1 MHELFRARRRK
12 TNVNIALKEAGET
25 VLLSDLLMWNK
36 IGRIVTLLSQRLDV
50 SGERALDIFYTSRTN
65 ERLHDEHTG
74 LYLMSDLYIVD
85 EVIRELRNEARAE
98 TK

>member
-1 MHELFRARRRK
+1 M
-12 TNVNIALKEAGET
+12 
-25 VLLSDLLMWNK
+25 LSDLLMWNK

-65 ERLHDEHTG
+65 ERLHDPHTG

-85 EVIRELRNEARAE
+85 EVIMELQSSRN
-98 TK
+98 